1 MQNAFK
7 IKAKQAATDFNTDTA
22 KRMIKPTLLRQP
34 IVAMVFNS
42 LPPKLRANASVRI
55 AHFSAVVFISVM
67 LSDLDSFKDPKLT
80 SLLAKFTDEGW
91 KASTSDYAGADVPN
105 RDFSFT
111 RSFAWEHDTRAIA
124 YKKLVKEDVAIP
136 QTFEITVNIS
146 AWVKENSNSC
156 RIVTKEHEETIKK
169 VERFIVCN

>member
-7 IKAKQAATDFNTDTA
+7 TKAKQAANDYNTETA

-42 LPPKLRANASVRI
+42 FPPRVRSTANVRI
-55 AHFSAVVFISVM
+55 AHFSDVVFITVV
-67 LSDLDSFKDPKLT
+67 LHDLDSFKDAKLT
-80 SLLAKFTDEGW
+80 NLLTKFTDEGW

-111 RSFAWEHDTRAIA
+111 RRFAWDHDTRAIA
-124 YKKLVKEDVAIP
+124 YKKLVKEGATIP